1 LRHHT
6 VWYPAA
12 LDLDAM
18 NAAARELVGLADWS
32 AYCRPRPGA
41 TTIRELQEFRWDRD
55 STGVLTAQ
63 LQADAFCH
71 SMVRALVGAT
81 VSVGGGKL
89 AGGRLT
95 ELRDAAQ
102 RTSEFVVM
110 PPHGLTLVEVG
121 YPEDV
126 AARAAQTRARRELT
140 GRPQL
145 D

>member
-1 LRHHT
+1 
-6 VWYPAA
+6 
-12 LDLDAM
+12 
-18 NAAARELVGLADWS
+18 
-32 AYCRPRPGA
+32 
-41 TTIRELQEFRWDRD
+41 
-55 STGVLTAQ
+55 
-63 LQADAFCH
+63 
-71 SMVRALVGAT
+71 MVRALVGAT

-95 ELRDAAQ
+95 EIRDAAQ

-121 YPEDV
+121 YPDDV